1 MKVTVDRKQSRGYT
15 ADSVIGE
22 VVQYEYGK
30 ACSDEFFL
38 VGCPG
43 PGKRVVIVNLQTG
56 QVITPTP
63 NTRFNVIEAEVRCQ
77 P

>member
-15 ADSVIGE
+15 AAAVIGE
-22 VVQYEYGK
+22 VVQYEYGT
-30 ACSDEFFL
+30 APDEFFL